1 MVPEQR
7 PENIPPATFFTL
19 LIKENYNTLLLE
31 CIKPIKAEGV
41 KPPLELYKLQRP
53 IPPWQ

>member
-19 LIKENYNTLLLE
+19 LIKENYNNLLLE